1 MQSLDRRRPRLP
13 DVQARRV
20 WKIAGEDACACE
32 QLRAEQSMAIA
43 DAVETRTLW
52 DVERIRAD
60 FPVLHQSVNGKPL
73 IYLDNGASS
82 QVPQVV
88 IDRGIFYIEQEHS
101 NIHRGV
107 HYLSQRATTAYEGAR
122 EKVKRFINA
131 RESRECIFV
140 RGTTE
145 GINLVMHGY
154 GRKFIGEGD
163 EVVISAMEHHANI
176 VPWQMLCEEKGARLR
191 VIPMND
197 AGELILDEYDA
208 LLNTRTK
215 LVALTHVSN
224 ALGTIN
230 PIKDMIA
237 QAHKYGVPVLIDGA
251 QSAPHMPVDVQ
262 DLDCDFYAFSGHK
275 MYAPT
280 GSGIIYGK
288 AQLLEMMNPF
298 QGGGDMIKNV
308 TFEKTTYAELP
319 NKMEAGTPAI
329 ASQIGLGAAID
340 YLNSIGREQA
350 AAWENELLRYA
361 TERVSA
367 IEGVRIIGTA
377 KKKASVLSFVID
389 GIHPHDI
396 GTILDQEGIA
406 VRAGHHCAQPVMQ
419 RFNVPATA
427 RASFAFYNTKE
438 EIDVLAQTIEKV
450 IEIFS

>member
-1 MQSLDRRRPRLP
+1 MSSGTLSTL
-13 DVQARRV
+13 
-20 WKIAGEDACACE
+20 
-32 QLRAEQSMAIA
+32 
-43 DAVETRTLW
+43 ETPVSTTW

-60 FPVLHQSVNGKPL
+60 FPVLQQTVNGKPL
-73 IYLDNGASS
+73 IYLDNSASS

-88 IDRGIFYIEQEHS
+88 IDRGSIYLEQEHS

-140 RGTTE
+140 RGATE
-145 GINLVMHGY
+145 GINLVMYGY
-154 GRKFIGEGD
+154 GRKFIGDGD
-163 EVVISAMEHHANI
+163 EIVISAMEHHANI

-197 AGELILDEYDA
+197 AGELLLDEYDG
-208 LLNTRTK
+208 LLNERTK
-215 LVALTHVSN
+215 LVSVMHVSN

-230 PIKDMIA
+230 PIKQMIS

-251 QSAPHMPVDVQ
+251 QAAPHMPVDVQ
-262 DLDCDFYAFSGHK
+262 DLDCDFYVFSGHK

-280 GSGIIYGK
+280 GSGVVYGK
-288 AQLLEMMNPF
+288 IELLEKMNPF
-298 QGGGDMIKNV
+298 QGGGDMIKTV
-308 TFEKTTYAELP
+308 TFEKTIYADAP
-319 NKMEAGTPAI
+319 NKFEAGTPAI

-340 YLNSIGREQA
+340 YLDTIGREHA
-350 AAWENELLRYA
+350 AAYEAELLRYA

-377 KKKASVLSFVID
+377 KNKASVLSFVID

-427 RASFAFYNTKE
+427 RASFSFYNTKE
-438 EIDVLAQTIEKV
+438 EIDVLARTIERV

>member
-1 MQSLDRRRPRLP
+1 MVSSATSLTT
-13 DVQARRV
+13 
-20 WKIAGEDACACE
+20 
-32 QLRAEQSMAIA
+32 SA
-43 DAVETRTLW
+43 DKW

-60 FPVLHQSVNGKPL
+60 FPVLHQTVNGKPL

-88 IDRGIFYIEQEHS
+88 IDRGSVYIEQEHS

-122 EKVKRFINA
+122 ETVKRFINA

-140 RGTTE
+140 RGATE

-154 GRKFIGEGD
+154 GRKFIGAGD
-163 EVVISAMEHHANI
+163 EIIISAMEHHANI

-197 AGELILDEYDA
+197 AGELLLDEYDG
-208 LLNTRTK
+208 LLNERTK
-215 LVALTHVSN
+215 FVAVTHVSN

-230 PIKDMIA
+230 PIKEMIA

-262 DLDCDFYAFSGHK
+262 ELDCDFYAFSGHK

-280 GSGIIYGK
+280 GSGVVYGK
-288 AQLLEMMNPF
+288 AALLEKMNPF
-298 QGGGDMIKNV
+298 QGGGDMIKTV

-350 AAWENELLRYA
+350 AVYEAELLRYA
-361 TERVSA
+361 TERVST

-377 KKKASVLSFVID
+377 AHKASVLSFVID

-438 EIDVLAQTIEKV
+438 EIDELARSIEKV